1 MQMTPFA
8 RFSSLFSIRYGYWK
22 WEDDNSLYLHWR
34 CINGNNDACS
44 TQSSVAWSSNAGQL
58 YSIMVHGRG
67 AASGSFLLQIIT
79 DGDVLAASDFC
90 SNADPVQLNEDIP
103 IDLSQ
108 ATEDGDVRS
117 SSYNLSSPKNL
128 VGNLYKVVGTGGSL
142 IAFLFSD
149 NEFDLCFTGMVIF

>member
-1 MQMTPFA
+1 
-8 RFSSLFSIRYGYWK
+8 
-22 WEDDNSLYLHWR
+22 
-34 CINGNNDACS
+34 
-44 TQSSVAWSSNAGQL
+44 
-58 YSIMVHGRG
+58 MVHGRG

-79 DGDVLAASDFC
+79 DGDVLAESDFC